1 MDYKFLDKVLDQ
13 IVYETKYEYI
23 KKKKDYNIYPPYESA
38 HLFLPYRYIT
48 AFDVPL
54 SDFVHHC
61 NGVYGLN
68 EEEIDYVWKEYR
80 EIITDKIKSKN
91 YKS

>member
-1 MDYKFLDKVLDQ
+1 MDYKFLNKVVDQ
-13 IVYETKYEYI
+13 IVSETKYEYI
-23 KKKKDYNIYPPYESA
+23 ENKRDYYIYPPYESH

-48 AFDVPL
+48 TFDVPL

-68 EEEIDYVWKEYR
+68 GHEIVYVWKEYR
-80 EIITDKIKSKN
+80 TKIFNKIKSKN
-91 YKS
+91 YKY